1 MTTTTTWPSGRSRHS
16 AVLAQFGEGR
26 ADLMGWA
33 LTTGDPLADAVVTEM
48 HEIGMARA
56 RPILAR
62 GISEGLDSLDA
73 PPPAIAAFLT
83 ATETPPAYVDDTLLD
98 SLSLPYFSSPTPVH
112 IISLSAGA
120 LVRVYESPSIAT
132 VLATTGRLVDRA
144 ERRLVETGTWLTG
157 AMLPGSLRRGE
168 RGYVDTLNVRMLHA
182 HMRRLALDRG
192 YDGSVD
198 GVPVNQADLV
208 RTWMDFTLTAY
219 RAEELLGFDLT
230 GPELAGLYR
239 YWWYLGHLL
248 GIDARLIEGIIDHDG
263 ARRVDD
269 LVQAVT
275 GPATEESARLAD
287 ATLDSVASLLQEFLR
302 VPPRLTRPVLDAITH
317 RIHGPRMCRDLG
329 IPASAPGTAL
339 LTPAVAAVAA
349 DRRRRRASPRRWDA
363 AIAANVAAE
372 RERSAAPGEPTA
384 FDRGAT
390 GSHD

>member
-192 YDGSVD
+192 YDSSVD

-275 GPATEESARLAD
+275 GPATRRWTPSPPCSRSSCGSPRGSPARCS
-287 ATLDSVASLLQEFLR
+287 TPSPTASTARGCAGTWAFPR
-302 VPPRLTRPVLDAITH
+302 PPRA
-317 RIHGPRMCRDLG
+317 PR
-329 IPASAPGTAL
+329 S
-339 LTPAVAAVAA
+339 
-349 DRRRRRASPRRWDA
+349 
-363 AIAANVAAE
+363 
-372 RERSAAPGEPTA
+372 
-384 FDRGAT
+384 
-390 GSHD
+390 

>member
-1 MTTTTTWPSGRSRHS
+1 MTTTTTWPGGRSRHG
-16 AVLAQFGEGR
+16 AVLAQFGEAR
-26 ADLMGWA
+26 ADLVRWA

-62 GISEGLDSLDA
+62 GIGEGLGALDD
-73 PPPAIAAFLT
+73 PPPALAALLT
-83 ATETPPAYVDDTLLD
+83 ETETPPPYVDDTLLD
-98 SLSLPYFSSPTPVH
+98 RLSLPYFSAPTPVH
-112 IISLSAGA
+112 IVSLSTGA
-120 LVRVYESPSIAT
+120 LVRVYESPSIAK
-132 VLATTGRLVDRA
+132 VLTATGRLVDRA
-144 ERRLVETGTWLTG
+144 ERRLVETGTWLTR
-157 AMLPGSLRRGE
+157 AMLPGSLRPGGP
-168 RGYVDTLNVRMLHA
+168 GYVDTLNVRMLHA

-198 GVPVNQADLV
+198 GVPINQADLV

-248 GIDARLIEGIIDHDG
+248 GIDARLIEGITDHEG
-263 ARRVDD
+263 ARRIDD

-275 GPATEESARLAD
+275 GPATAESARLAD
-287 ATLDSVASLLQEFLR
+287 ATLDSVASLLRDFLR
-302 VPPRLTRPVLDAITH
+302 IPPRLTRPVLDAVTH
-317 RIHGPRMCRDLG
+317 RVHGPRMCRDLD
-329 IPASAPGTAL
+329 IPASAPGEAL
-339 LTPAVAAVAA
+339 LVPAVAAVRTAR
-349 DRRRRRASPRRWDA
+349 DRRRRSPRRWDA

-372 RERSAAPGEPTA
+372 RARSAAPGEPSA
-384 FDRGAT
+384 YDRGAT